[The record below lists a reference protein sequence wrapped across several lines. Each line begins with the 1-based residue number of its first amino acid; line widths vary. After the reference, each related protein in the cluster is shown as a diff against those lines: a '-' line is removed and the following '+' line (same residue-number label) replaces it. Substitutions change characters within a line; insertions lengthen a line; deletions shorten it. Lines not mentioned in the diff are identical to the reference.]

1 MIGPQFKCGPICI
14 RSKQM
19 SLENKIG
26 YTFKD
31 KKLLKTALSHSSYA
45 HETKGQESNERI
57 EYLGDAVLELVISEY
72 LYSNYQKLT
81 EGEMT
86 KTRAYTVCEESL
98 SKVANNYGFSDFLLV
113 GGSEEAM
120 GGRFRQSLLA
130 DAVEALIGAIYLD
143 GGIEEVK
150 NFIIPNL
157 KNTIEEYIK
166 EGNRDYKTQLQEKLQ
181 KNGDVKIEYNI
192 IEENG
197 PAHEKYFKVS
207 VSCNGKVIGTGE
219 GKSKKEA
226 EMEAARIG
234 LMKSE

>member
-1 MIGPQFKCGPICI
+1 
-14 RSKQM
+14 
-19 SLENKIG
+19 
-26 YTFKD
+26 
-31 KKLLKTALSHSSYA
+31 
-45 HETKGQESNERI
+45 
-57 EYLGDAVLELVISEY
+57 
-72 LYSNYQKLT
+72 
-81 EGEMT
+81 MT

-98 SKVANNYGFSDFLLV
+98 SKVANNYGFSDFLFV
-113 GGSEEAM
+113 GGSEEAT
-120 GGRFRQSLLA
+120 GGRFRSSILS
-130 DAVEALIGAIYLD
+130 DTVESVIGAIYLD

-150 NFIIPNL
+150 KFIIPNL
-157 KNTIEEYIK
+157 KGTIEEYIK

-207 VSCNGKVIGTGE
+207 VACNGNVIGIGE

-234 LMKSE
+234 LMKSTN